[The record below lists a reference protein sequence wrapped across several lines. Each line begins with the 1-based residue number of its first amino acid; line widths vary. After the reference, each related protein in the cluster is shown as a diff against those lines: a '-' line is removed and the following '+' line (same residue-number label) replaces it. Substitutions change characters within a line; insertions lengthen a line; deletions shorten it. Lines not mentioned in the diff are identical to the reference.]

1 MYKQLLCEGQAIKQN
16 MSGRR
21 YNVQFSKKKCGW
33 VEEDGIKMHD
43 FVHVVCAGAKKLKVY
58 PFDVDFSA
66 WTSVEVTPEELRR
79 IQERGY

>member
-1 MYKQLLCEGQAIKQN
+1 
-16 MSGRR
+16 
-21 YNVQFSKKKCGW
+21 
-33 VEEDGIKMHD
+33 MHD
-43 FVHVVCAGAKKLKVY
+43 FVHVVCAGAKKLKVD